1 MKALIRTI
9 INIQFLFL
17 LLTVNYCKPPELK
30 VLSIE
35 LCENFSSEGVCR
47 EKLSNAHTYNIV
59 IDRAKKFE
67 SWEALSNYMYFHSR
81 QTPGF
86 IVRFNR
92 KFTLTEKEILHKTY
106 KANYS
111 FYGSSGHVEGLDI
124 GEDWIGSFQ
133 YLGSVIKDRQR
144 LFKEEKNYPKI
155 ELLFPAN
162 LKFTFESGL
171 AKGDITTELNVN
183 LQYKE

>member
-1 MKALIRTI
+1 MLRFSMSLFPMIFI
-9 INIQFLFL
+9 IFVGVTDCN
-17 LLTVNYCKPPELK
+17 PPELK
-30 VLSIE
+30 ITSIE
-35 LCENFSSEGVCR
+35 LCENFNSEGICR
-47 EKLSNAHTYNIV
+47 EPLQKAHTYNLTIV
-59 IDRAKKFE
+59 RSKKFE
-67 SWEALSNYMYFHSR
+67 TWESLSNYMYFHSR

>member
-1 MKALIRTI
+1 MKILIRTI

-30 VLSIE
+30 ILSIE
-35 LCENFSSEGVCR
+35 LCENFSSEG
-47 EKLSNAHTYNIV
+47 
-59 IDRAKKFE
+59 
-67 SWEALSNYMYFHSR
+67 
-81 QTPGF
+81 
-86 IVRFNR
+86 
-92 KFTLTEKEILHKTY
+92 EILHKTY

-133 YLGSVIKDRQR
+133 YLGSIIKDRQR

-162 LKFTFESGL
+162 LKFTFESEL